1 MFKKKNNALDMNYL
15 ELTPIRIYE
24 HIEKPGGLVD
34 VLVPKFKNKL
44 LIRLSS
50 RIKDPYIKANL
61 DEFGSETW
69 RLLDGINKVQKIA
82 VILTDKFGES
92 VQPVNERLTKFLT
105 QLYTY
110 GFISFNELKGKNNG
124 KKP

>member
-1 MFKKKNNALDMNYL
+1 M
-15 ELTPIRIYE
+15 TPFRIYDY
-24 HIEKPGGLVD
+24 IEKPDGLID
-34 VLVPKFKNKL
+34 VLVPKFRNKFL
-44 LIRLSS
+44 ARIAS

-69 RLLDGINKVQKIA
+69 RNLDGNNKVEAIA
-82 VILTDKFGES
+82 DILTDKFGET
-92 VQPVNERLTKFLT
+92 VQPVNDRLTKFLT

-110 GFISFNELKGKNNG
+110 GFISFNELKGNDNG

>member
-1 MFKKKNNALDMNYL
+1 MNYL
-15 ELTPIRIYE
+15 ELTPFRLHE
-24 HIEKPGGLVD
+24 HIEKPDGLID
-34 VLVPKFKNKL
+34 VLVPKFKNNFLVK
-44 LIRLSS
+44 ITA

-69 RLLDGINKVQKIA
+69 RMLDGLTKVEHIA
-82 VILTDKFGES
+82 VMLTDKFGES

-110 GFISFNELKGKNNG
+110 GFISFNELKGNDNG